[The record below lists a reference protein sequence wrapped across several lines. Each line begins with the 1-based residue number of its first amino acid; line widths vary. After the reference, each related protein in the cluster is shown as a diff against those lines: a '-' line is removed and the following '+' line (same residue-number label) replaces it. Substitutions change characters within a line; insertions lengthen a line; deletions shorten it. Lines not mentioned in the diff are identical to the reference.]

1 MILLIRNHK
10 NVIRLRAHS
19 NSEEI
24 KFMSA
29 MAYII
34 EVNRKKKKEQMCFKT
49 RLMST
54 NSTSRSVATQDLS

>member
-1 MILLIRNHK
+1 M
-10 NVIRLRAHS
+10 IRLRAHS

-49 RLMST
+49 RLIST
-54 NSTSRSVATQDLS
+54 NPTSRSVATQDLS

>member
-1 MILLIRNHK
+1 MILLIRNEK
-10 NVIRLRAHS
+10 NVMRLRAHS

-24 KFMSA
+24 KFMRA

-34 EVNRKKKKEQMCFKT
+34 EVNRKRNKEQMCFEA

-54 NSTSRSVATQDLS
+54 NPTSRSVATQDLS